1 MVIINCQLSSYPD
14 IAEILML
21 ALSTNHTIKSSYTNV
36 LYCFFFTIYLIWCI
50 FYGRNTIEITCNI
63 DCQKYFTN
71 EGCELAIDYILAS
84 QCWKHVICEIFIVLL
99 HGINN
104 ESYFRIETISKTS
117 KILSTNYN
125 EFVDFV
131 CAHYLEFI
139 FSLKNVIRL
148 QLKYKPTKSLKIP
161 KGQSESVYQRTTDN
175 TMAKRKRTKGQTTIL
190 QNIYIRLTF
199 NTHKAQNC
207 LGEIFLFS
215 CYYRRDAIIG
225 SDLFLP

>member
-21 ALSTNHTIKSSYTNV
+21 ALSTNHSIKSSYTNV
-36 LYCFFFTIYLIWCI
+36 CIVFFFTIYLIWCI

-139 FSLKNVIRL
+139 F
-148 QLKYKPTKSLKIP
+148 
-161 KGQSESVYQRTTDN
+161 
-175 TMAKRKRTKGQTTIL
+175 
-190 QNIYIRLTF
+190 
-199 NTHKAQNC
+199 
-207 LGEIFLFS
+207 
-215 CYYRRDAIIG
+215 
-225 SDLFLP
+225 